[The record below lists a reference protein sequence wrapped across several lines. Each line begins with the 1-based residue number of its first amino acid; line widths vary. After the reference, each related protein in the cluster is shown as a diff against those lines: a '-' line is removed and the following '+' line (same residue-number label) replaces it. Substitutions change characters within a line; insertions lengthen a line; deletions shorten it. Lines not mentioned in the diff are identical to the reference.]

1 MKTISQ
7 TISLVLALLL
17 SGTARS
23 GVGNENPVYESVPP
37 PGEGGKL
44 IWHGHPGRTYFVLSS
59 EDLQLWIYLKAIH
72 SGSGSTNQMTVV
84 SDAPSLFFK
93 LRFTDLPSANPAGDD
108 FDGDGVPNAEEL
120 ENGTDPF
127 NPDSDGDGIPDGEDP
142 APLVP
147 FTDGGAASSGPRVLS
162 SLE

>member
-1 MKTISQ
+1 MKTISRP
-7 TISLVLALLL
+7 ISFVLSLLVFVAA
-17 SGTARS
+17 GS
-23 GVGNENPVYESVPP
+23 GVGNQNLVYESVPS
-37 PGEGGKL
+37 PGEGGNL
-44 IWHGHPGRTYFVLSS
+44 VWSGHPGRTYFVMAS
-59 EDLQLWIYLKAIH
+59 EDLHRWIYLEAIH
-72 SGSGSTNQMTVV
+72 SGTGSTIAMPVD

-93 LRFTDLPSANPAGDD
+93 LRFTDLPSNNPAGDD

-127 NPDSDGDGIPDGEDP
+127 NPDSDGDGIPDADDP

-147 FTDGGAASSGPRVLS
+147 FTDSGAASSGPRVLT